1 MAAHRSSEETPRVS
15 RITRRKFIGDTG
27 KVALAVAAGPSLLAA
42 CGDDEPQRQTGKRLS
57 GDLRILQWSHFV
69 PRYDTWFDAYAK
81 QWGTENGVRVTVD
94 HVALADLPSR
104 VSSEISSGSGHDLI
118 EFLSPPSQFE
128 PSVIDL
134 TDINQEAER
143 RFGKQVDLARK
154 SSFNPNTKKFYG
166 FCHAWVP
173 DPGDYRKSLWDKVAL
188 PNGPSTWQELLDG
201 GRRIKAEQNVQ
212 MGIGMSNELDSN
224 MAARALI
231 WSFGGSEQ
239 GEDEKITINS
249 PEVIAA
255 VEFMTRLY
263 KDTMTPEVFSWTAA
277 SNNQGLI
284 AGKLSYIL
292 NSVSAYRT
300 AQTAQPA
307 IADDIF
313 FTPALKGP
321 GGEGLASE
329 HVINIYFVPQHSK
342 NVDAAKQFML
352 DLVGNYNDAVNNS
365 ELYNFPAFSRSA
377 PRLDGWLA
385 SDPYKSKPLDKL
397 AFLKDSESWSTNVGH
412 PGPANPAVGE
422 VFGTFILP
430 QMMAKAARGQLTPK
444 EAVEDAEKRMIP
456 IYDKWR
462 KQKLVGG

>member
-1 MAAHRSSEETPRVS
+1 MAAHRSSEETPGVS

-42 CGDDEPQRQTGKRLS
+42 CGDDGEQRQPGKKLS

-69 PRYDTWFDAYAK
+69 PRYDQWFDPYAK

-104 VSSEISSGSGHDLI
+104 VASEISSGSGHDLI

-128 PSVIDL
+128 PSVLDL
-134 TDINQEAER
+134 TDINQDAER

-154 SSFNPNTKKFYG
+154 STFNPNTEKYYG

-173 DPGDYRKSLWDKVAL
+173 DPGDYRKSLWDKVGM
-188 PNGPSTWQELLDG
+188 PNGPSTWDELLLG
-201 GRRIKAEQNVQ
+201 GSRIKAEQNVQ

-239 GEDEKITINS
+239 SADEKITINS

-263 KDTMTPEVFSWTAA
+263 RDTMTPEVFSWTAA

-284 AGKLSYIL
+284 AGKMSYIL

-321 GGEGLASE
+321 GGTGLASE
-329 HVINIYFVPQHSK
+329 HVINIYFVPKHSK

-352 DLVGNYNDAVNNS
+352 DLVANYNDAVNNS
-365 ELYNFPAFSRSA
+365 ELYNFPAFPRSA
-377 PRLDGWLA
+377 PGLAGWLA

-397 AFLKDSESWSTNVGH
+397 AFLKDAESWSTNVGH

-430 QMMAKAARGQLTPK
+430 QMMAKAARRQLTPQQ
-444 EAVEDAEKRMIP
+444 AVADAEKRMIP

-462 KQKLVGG
+462 KQGLVGG